1 MRSVKISVPDWCYY
15 PKIGPAEAYYTTL
28 KRLGVDAVEMVA
40 PEHHA
45 LARAAGL
52 AIVNQSGPG
61 MMEGLNRLENH
72 AALLPQI
79 RAAIRQAA
87 ADAIPLVIVFSGN
100 RNGQP
105 DGAGVENCRRGLE
118 QLLPEAERHRIVLGF
133 EMLCEANHPDYQASR
148 SRYGFEL
155 CRRIASPW
163 VKVLYDV
170 YHMQRS
176 GEDARAD
183 VTANLAHIA
192 HLHLAESPQR
202 SAPLADGNI
211 PYRQI
216 VPAIA
221 KAGYSGYWGLEYC
234 PQSHPLV
241 ELEQSIDMLRSL
253 AG

>member
-1 MRSVKISVPDWCYY
+1 MQSVKISVPDWCYY

-40 PEHHA
+40 PERYE

-52 AIVNQSGPG
+52 AIINQSGPG
-61 MMEGLNRLENH
+61 MTEGLNREENH
-72 AALLPQI
+72 PALLPQI

-87 ADAIPLVIVFSGN
+87 ANAVPLVIVFSGN
-100 RNGQP
+100 RKDQP
-105 DGAGVENCRRGLE
+105 DGVGIENCRRGLE
-118 QLLPEAERHRIVLGF
+118 QLLPEAEQHRIVLGF

-155 CRRIASPW
+155 CQTIGSPW
-163 VKVLYDV
+163 LKVVYDI

-176 GEDARAD
+176 GENTTSD

-202 SAPLADGNI
+202 SAPRADGNI
-211 PYRQI
+211 PYCQI

-221 KAGYSGYWGLEYC
+221 KAGYSDYWGLEYC
-234 PQSHPLV
+234 PQSHPLL

-253 AG
+253 AS